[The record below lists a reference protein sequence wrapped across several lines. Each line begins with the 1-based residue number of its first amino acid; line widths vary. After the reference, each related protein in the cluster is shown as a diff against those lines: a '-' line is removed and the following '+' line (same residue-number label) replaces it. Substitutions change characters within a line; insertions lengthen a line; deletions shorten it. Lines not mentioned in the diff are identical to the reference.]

1 MEKADVLLAAL
12 ASGNVETYTPA
23 DVQRLLFL
31 ISWQIPGAIDSPP
44 FKFTVCDYGP
54 FDPRV
59 YGLLEELELDAYV
72 SVAPQAQ
79 RREITLTP
87 AGRVRATEMLDQVSP
102 DTVDYMRRASRFVV
116 AKSTRVLIHMAG
128 RADARSSRE
137 NRLRLSRNDRE

>member
-31 ISWQIPGAIDSPP
+31 ISRQIPEAIDSPP

-59 YGLLEELELDAYV
+59 YGLLEELELDSYV
-72 SVAPQAQ
+72 SVSPQG
-79 RREITLTP
+79 RWREVTLTP
-87 AGRVRATEMLDQVSP
+87 AGRKRAAEMLDQLP
-102 DTVDYMRRASRFVV
+102 ADTVDYMRRASRFVV
-116 AKSTRVLIHMAG
+116 AKSTRTLMHI
-128 RADARSSRE
+128 ADKADTGSSGAS
-137 NRLRLSRNDRE
+137 RLRLRKKEPE